1 MTEGPAT
8 LENRTFD
15 EITVG
20 DSANATKTLTRDDI
34 ALFTA
39 VWGAVNPI
47 HLDERLAED
56 SPLRREV
63 GHSLWGGGQEQGAA
77 RRATGRGAAPAR
89 GGREGRGAGADGEA
103 EVLMKGSLHTDELM
117 GAVVRRETGLR
128 TERRVSHC
136 FIMDVPSYPKPLVV
150 TDAAIN
156 IFSKPDR
163 DSATRPPARRIHGS
177 PASAVM
183 SIPPS
188 AVGDGSAVGT
198 SGWPLRPQRRPGRA
212 GFRGPSSR
220 ATERTR

>member
-8 LENRTFD
+8 LENLTFD

-20 DSANATKTLTRDDI
+20 DSASVTKTLTRDDI

-39 VWGAVNPI
+39 VSGDVNPI
-47 HLDERLAED
+47 HLDERLAEA
-56 SPLRREV
+56 SPLRC
-63 GHSLWGGGQEQGAA
+63 
-77 RRATGRGAAPAR
+77 
-89 GGREGRGAGADGEA
+89 
-103 EVLMKGSLHTDELM
+103 
-117 GAVVRRETGLR
+117 ETGLR

-136 FIMDVPSYPKPLVV
+136 FILDVPSYPKPLVV

-156 IFSKPDR
+156 IFPKPDR
-163 DSATRPPARRIHGS
+163 ASATRRPARRIHGS

-183 SIPPS
+183 SVSPS